1 MKRNIKI
8 LLTCVGGRLIFDI
21 IKALRDADD
30 FNAFIIGVDT
40 DGSAHGRVLCDEFY
54 VVPDSEKYKDKWI
67 TKIFT
72 IHKNFG
78 FDVIITLSEG
88 ECILVS
94 ENKRKFEDKKIR
106 VSVGD
111 FDFLKIITDKYKM
124 MSFLKENKIH
134 SGSFLAI
141 NNKNQALNAIKELGY
156 PKKMVVLKPRSGRG
170 SRGIL
175 ICKEDQFKFKYLL
188 PDRFCGIGNFES
200 IFFELKKKNY
210 L

>member
-72 IHKNFG
+72 IHKN
-78 FDVIITLSEG
+78 
-88 ECILVS
+88 
-94 ENKRKFEDKKIR
+94 
-106 VSVGD
+106 
-111 FDFLKIITDKYKM
+111 
-124 MSFLKENKIH
+124 
-134 SGSFLAI
+134 
-141 NNKNQALNAIKELGY
+141 
-156 PKKMVVLKPRSGRG
+156 
-170 SRGIL
+170 IL
-175 ICKEDQFKFKYLL
+175 ISILIQVLV
-188 PDRFCGIGNFES
+188 IS
-200 IFFELKKKNY
+200 IFNSNNFNFMTRREGVV
-210 L
+210 